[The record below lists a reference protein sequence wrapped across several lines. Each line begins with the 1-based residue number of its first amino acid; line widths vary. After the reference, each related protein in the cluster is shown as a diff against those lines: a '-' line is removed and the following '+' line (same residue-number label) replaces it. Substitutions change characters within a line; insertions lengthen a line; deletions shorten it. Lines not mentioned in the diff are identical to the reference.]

1 MQPSLCPGSRWQG
14 LTIAFATMVCMSP
27 DAAITWWARTTGGS
41 SWQIVF
47 FRMAMTCAL
56 NLVVTSYLASEPRK
70 LLKDLTRKAYPLGL
84 LAIAAALVAGESI
97 GYIFSFLNDETAS
110 AVLLTNL
117 NPVWAATMGYVV
129 LREEL
134 RRRDVALLCVGAAV
148 VVVMFFA
155 ESWSSPTATQ
165 TTASTTSQL
174 ESPFVGD
181 REAANLELAVI
192 EDTQAATPIG
202 ILVALMTGVCVA
214 ALLTFSRYVEKACP
228 QGKPAARGSVRRKLL
243 RRAHQPLLDAA
254 SRADKAGGI
263 WNQGTDGPTFPALSA
278 ASACFDAAFYVGV
291 ILAPQYITASEIALV
306 LLLEVF
312 FAPLWVYLLLVTSRT
327 STIIC
332 GVVLISPWGPAKA
345 HYARDSAGWEG
356 HSRWQPRII
365 VGS

>member
-1 MQPSLCPGSRWQG
+1 
-14 LTIAFATMVCMSP
+14 MSP
-27 DAAITWWARTTGGS
+27 DAAITRWARTTGGS

-47 FRMAMTCAL
+47 FRMSMTCVL
-56 NLVVTSYLASEPRK
+56 NLVVTSYLANEPLK

-117 NPVWAATMGYVV
+117 NPVWAAIMGYFV

-134 RRRDVALLCVGAAV
+134 RRRDLALLCVGAAV
-148 VVVMFFA
+148 VVVMFFT
-155 ESWSSPTATQ
+155 EWSTQ

-228 QGKPAARGSVRRKLL
+228 RGKPALL
-243 RRAHQPLLDAA
+243 VAPCVGNFFAVLTSLCSMLLLGPTT
-254 SRADKAGGI
+254 AGGI
-263 WNQGTDGPTFPALSA
+263 WNQGTDGPTFLALSA

-312 FAPLWVYLLLVTSRT
+312 FAPLWVYLLFGDLPAT

-332 GVVLISPWGPAKA
+332 GVVLISALG
-345 HYARDSAGWEG
+345 AREGLVMHETLLAGKDV
-356 HSRWQPRII
+356 H
-365 VGS
+365 VGGLASSLEAEDESDCLLPKKSP

>member
-1 MQPSLCPGSRWQG
+1 
-14 LTIAFATMVCMSP
+14 MSP
-27 DAAITWWARTTGGS
+27 DAAITRWARTTGGS

-47 FRMAMTCAL
+47 FRMSMTCVL
-56 NLVVTSYLASEPRK
+56 NLVVTSYLANEPLK

-117 NPVWAATMGYVV
+117 NPVWAAIMGYVV

-134 RRRDVALLCVGAAV
+134 LRRDFALLCVGAAV
-148 VVVMFFA
+148 VGVMFFT
-155 ESWSSPTATQ
+155 EWWSSPTATQ
-165 TTASTTSQL
+165 TTTSTTSQL
-174 ESPFVGD
+174 NSPFVGD

-228 QGKPAARGSVRRKLL
+228 QGKPALL
-243 RRAHQPLLDAA
+243 VAPCVGNFFAVLTSLCSMLLLGPT
-254 SRADKAGGI
+254 KAGGI
-263 WNQGTDGPTFPALSA
+263 WNQGTDGPTFLALSA

-312 FAPLWVYLLLVTSRT
+312 FAPLWVYLLFGDLPAT

-332 GVVLISPWGPAKA
+332 GVVLISALG
-345 HYARDSAGWEG
+345 AREGLIMHETLLAGKDI
-356 HSRWQPRII
+356 H
-365 VGS
+365 VGSLASSLEAEDESDCLLPSHRPKKSP

>member
-1 MQPSLCPGSRWQG
+1 
-14 LTIAFATMVCMSP
+14 
-27 DAAITWWARTTGGS
+27 
-41 SWQIVF
+41 
-47 FRMAMTCAL
+47 MTCVL
-56 NLVVTSYLASEPRK
+56 NLVVTSYLANEPLK

-117 NPVWAATMGYVV
+117 NPVWAAIMGYFV

-134 RRRDVALLCVGAAV
+134 LRRDFALLCVGAAV
-148 VVVMFFA
+148 VVVMFFT
-155 ESWSSPTATQ
+155 EWWSSPTATQ

-228 QGKPAARGSVRRKLL
+228 QGKTALL
-243 RRAHQPLLDAA
+243 VAPCVGNFFAVLTSLCSMLLLGPT
-254 SRADKAGGI
+254 KAGGI
-263 WNQGTDGPTFPALSA
+263 WNQGTDGPTLGTDGPTFLALSA

-312 FAPLWVYLLLVTSRT
+312 FAPLWVYLLFGDLPAT

-332 GVVLISPWGPAKA
+332 GVVLISALG
-345 HYARDSAGWEG
+345 AREGLIMHETLLAGKDI
-356 HSRWQPRII
+356 H
-365 VGS
+365 VGSLASSLEAEDETDCLLPLHQPKKSP

>member
-1 MQPSLCPGSRWQG
+1 
-14 LTIAFATMVCMSP
+14 
-27 DAAITWWARTTGGS
+27 
-41 SWQIVF
+41 
-47 FRMAMTCAL
+47 MTCVL
-56 NLVVTSYLASEPRK
+56 NLVVTSYLANEPLK

-97 GYIFSFLNDETAS
+97 GYIFSFLNDETTS
-110 AVLLTNL
+110 AVLHSIL
-117 NPVWAATMGYVV
+117 NTVWAATMGYVV

-134 RRRDVALLCVGAAV
+134 RRRDFALLCVGAAV

-155 ESWSSPTATQ
+155 EWWSSPPATQ
-165 TTASTTSQL
+165 TTTSTTSQL

-228 QGKPAARGSVRRKLL
+228 QGKPALL
-243 RRAHQPLLDAA
+243 VAPCVGNFFAVLTSLCSMLLLGPT
-254 SRADKAGGI
+254 KAGGI
-263 WNQGTDGPTFPALSA
+263 WNQGTDGPTFLALSA

-312 FAPLWVYLLLVTSRT
+312 FAPLWVYLFLVTSRYEHDHFRWF
-327 STIIC
+327 S
-332 GVVLISPWGPAKA
+332 SQPWGPKGSLCTA
-345 HYARDSAGWEG
+345 HRWLGTTFTSAAS
-356 HSRWQPRII
+356 HHRWKLKMRVIAYCPKNHHEHPPGRRP
-365 VGS
+365 VL